1 MESTVVNSD
10 PKPNPKKRTKKKI
23 EEISGSVSKPTRKI
37 TKTKIK
43 NKGEAS
49 AEASAESEKAE
60 AEKDE
65 DKAAV
70 SDDKIYVPMLE
81 PEKGKSN
88 EALQK
93 MEIEEHSDLKTPDK
107 NLHIDALYPT
117 MNDPFFSDKIS
128 RRREYTYMTYDGDI
142 RDIEDFSNYLC
153 KNPIFELMPHQL
165 FVRNFISR
173 NTPYNSILLYHGL
186 GSGKTC
192 SAIGIAEELRE
203 YAKQTG
209 SSQRIMVIAST
220 NVQDNFRLQLFDE
233 RNLKEENGNWTIK
246 SCIGNKL
253 LKEINPTGE
262 KGLKAE
268 DIISQANSIINA
280 NYAFMGY
287 LQLANYIIEHV
298 TIPTTASYTA
308 AQKRELEIQNIKK
321 FFNNR
326 LIIIDEVHNIHLNNS
341 KNNENKIAKLLLKV
355 AKYADNMKL
364 VLLSATPVYNSVKE
378 IIWLTNLMNVNDNR
392 AEIDV
397 GDVFAADGSFV
408 KARKGRESGDEL
420 LRRKLTGYVSYVRGE
435 NPYTF
440 PFRVYPEFFAR
451 EKTFLEMEYPSKTL
465 SNKPVREPLKH
476 LDGRLYVNQIGS
488 EQERGYKFIV
498 ENMVRLLKRKGDG
511 LYFLDESANMKE
523 PDFENMESYGYS
535 ELQAPLQALIMMYPS
550 PLLRRN
556 VDEDVDPVSKEM
568 FKEIS
573 KQIIGKDG
581 LRSTMDFVEEQTEIE
596 LNAAASEERQTLTV
610 FKKYNFEYKKGVERI
625 FHQEHLHKYSSK
637 IASIC
642 DCIRKSRGIVLIY
655 TQYID
660 GGIVPMALALEEMG
674 FTRTGTPQHGQAVQP
689 LFKKLTT
696 RNVGPRTQVE
706 PLNAVDLRPQSQ
718 VGKSDFSPAKYM
730 ILTGD
735 KYFSYNNAEDVKI
748 ATSKENVEGRNVRVI
763 LISKA
768 ASEGL
773 DFKSIR
779 QVHILDPWY
788 NLNRLEQ
795 IIGRGVRNMSHCG
808 LDFKERNV
816 EVYLH
821 ATTLTN
827 KTVECAD
834 LYVYRYA
841 EKKAV
846 DIGAVNRI
854 MKTVSVDCVL
864 NIAQTNFTCS
874 ILNGKDENCDK
885 SVGRKLSDKQLSAIA
900 ANQEIK
906 IRSSTNP
913 DPEGKPFL
921 IGDRPFTEAC
931 DYMECNYKCPAP
943 INKGPI
949 IEATYHKDII
959 TANNTIIIQK
969 IKDLYATEGYPLA
982 FNRSVITKLI
992 TASKN
997 KFEIDPKINSKEIDF
1012 ALTAIIENPTEI
1024 LVDNLGRTGR
1034 LINRG
1039 NYYIF
1044 QPVEIRDNQ
1053 SSILDSSLPVQNKA
1067 SHVNFEIENAVL
1079 PEVEVEPVITSSAA
1093 ESSAYTKILE
1103 EFKTNL
1109 DYVKNAEPNIIPP
1122 KNLDWYIHLNS
1133 LGKPQTKTKENP
1145 NPPPPTRSKEYIKNT
1160 FGITDAEIE
1169 KYAVFHMI
1177 DTVSHSKKQTLAKY
1191 VAENAIAVAEGL
1203 DSYIS
1208 QYFEPLIFKSEGVI
1222 KILLAKQNKNTMLTK
1237 EEGEEWMEENPE
1249 DDSQFRAEVLKRL
1262 RRTNF
1267 SNFFGFIGD
1276 FEKKTIHNMVF
1287 KIKRLSQARNNTGA
1301 YLQNYIKKTVIEKLN
1316 YVLGTVA
1323 KTVHAN
1329 PSKYAGTTA
1338 GKIYEI
1344 AAEIKINEKEGTVEN
1359 PKYTD
1364 DNTDIS
1370 QVAVAG
1376 LIEVVMRKLNDE
1388 DIDGK
1393 TWFLNAE
1400 EGITN
1405 KAEVL

>member
-1 MESTVVNSD
+1 MESTLINSD
-10 PKPNPKKRTKKKI
+10 PKHRPKKRTKKKI

-43 NKGEAS
+43 NKGEVKTVVEDGV
-49 AEASAESEKAE
+49 EAVVVEESKA
-60 AEKDE
+60 
-65 DKAAV
+65 
-70 SDDKIYVPMLE
+70 KIYVPMLE
-81 PEKGKSN
+81 PEKSKSN

-93 MEIEEHSDLKTPDK
+93 IEIEEHTDLKNPDEDP
-107 NLHIDALYPT
+107 HIDALYPT

-233 RNLKEENGNWTIK
+233 RNLREENGNWSIK

-308 AQKRELEIQNIKK
+308 VQKRELEIQNIKK

-440 PFRVYPEFFAR
+440 PFRIYPEFFAR

-476 LDGRLYVNQIGS
+476 LNGRLYVNQIGL

-498 ENMVRLLKRKGDG
+498 ENMVRLSKRKGDN
-511 LYFLDESANMKE
+511 LYFLDERDNMKE
-523 PDFENMESYGYS
+523 PNFENMESYGYS

-556 VDEDVDPVSKEM
+556 ADEDADPVSKEM

-596 LNAAASEERQTLTV
+596 LNAASEERQTLTV
-610 FKKYNFEYKKGVERI
+610 FKKYNFEYKKGVDRI

-718 VGKSDFSPAKYM
+718 VSKSDFSPAKYM

-748 ATSKENVEGRNVRVI
+748 ATSKENVDGRNVRVI

-827 KTVECAD
+827 KTIECAD

-874 ILNGKDENCDK
+874 ILNGKDDNCDK

-931 DYMECNYKCPAP
+931 DYMECDYKCPAS
-943 INKGPI
+943 IKNGPI

-997 KFEIDPKINSKEIDF
+997 KFEIDPKIDPKEIDF
-1012 ALTAIIENPTEI
+1012 ALTSIIENPTEI
-1024 LVDNLGRTGR
+1024 LIDNLGRTGR

-1039 NYYIF
+1039 KYYIF
-1044 QPVEIRDNQ
+1044 QPIEIRDNQ

-1079 PEVEVEPVITSSAA
+1079 PEAEVEPVITSSAA

-1109 DYVKNAEPNIIPP
+1109 VFVKNAEPNIIPP

-1160 FGITDAEIE
+1160 FGITDVEIE

-1177 DTVSHSKKQTLAKY
+1177 DTLSHSKKQTLAKY
-1191 VAENAIAVAEGL
+1191 VAENTNHVAEGL

-1208 QYFEPLIFKSEGVI
+1208 EYFEPLIFKSEGVI
-1222 KILLAKQNKNTMLTK
+1222 KILLAKQNKNIMLTK

-1249 DDSQFRAEVLKRL
+1249 DDSQFRVEVLKRL

-1323 KTVHAN
+1323 KTVRTN

-1364 DNTDIS
+1364 DNTDIT
-1370 QVAVAG
+1370 QVAVTG

-1400 EGITN
+1400 EGIIN
-1405 KAEVL
+1405 KVEVL

>member
-10 PKPNPKKRTKKKI
+10 SKPRLKKGTKKKI
-23 EEISGSVSKPTRKI
+23 EENNGYVSKPTRKI
-37 TKTKIK
+37 TKIKIK
-43 NKGEAS
+43 NKGDKAV
-49 AEASAESEKAE
+49 AEAVAVAVAEAVAEAVAVAE
-60 AEKDE
+60 AE
-65 DKAAV
+65 A
-70 SDDKIYVPMLE
+70 KIYVPMLE
-81 PEKGKSN
+81 PEKSKSN

-93 MEIEEHSDLKTPDK
+93 MEIEEYEDLKKPDEDT
-107 NLHIDALYPT
+107 HIDALYPT

-142 RDIEDFSNYLC
+142 RDIEEFSNYLC

-209 SSQRIMVIAST
+209 SSQRIMVIASK

-420 LRRKLTGYVSYVRGE
+420 LRRKLAGYVSYVRGE

-451 EKTFLEMEYPSKTL
+451 DKTFLEMEYPSKTL
-465 SNKPVREPLKH
+465 SNKQVREPLKH
-476 LDGRLYVNQIGS
+476 LNGRLYVNQIGS
-488 EQERGYKFIV
+488 EQERGYRFIV
-498 ENMVRLLKRKGDG
+498 ENMVRLSKRKG
-511 LYFLDESANMKE
+511 DESANMKE

-535 ELQAPLQALIMMYPS
+535 ELQAPLQALIMVYPS

-556 VDEDVDPVSKEM
+556 ANEDADPVSKEM

-637 IASIC
+637 IAIIC
-642 DCIRKSRGIVLIY
+642 DCIRKSRGIILIY

-674 FTRTGTPQHGQAVQP
+674 FTRTGTPQHGQAVHP

-706 PLNAVDLRPQSQ
+706 HLNAVDLRPQSQ
-718 VGKSDFSPAKYM
+718 VSKSDFSPAKYM
-730 ILTGD
+730 VLTGD

-931 DYMECNYKCPAP
+931 DYMECDYKCPAP
-943 INKGPI
+943 IKKGPI

-1024 LVDNLGRTGR
+1024 LIDNLGRTGR

-1044 QPVEIRDNQ
+1044 QPIEIRDNQ

-1067 SHVNFEIENAVL
+1067 SHINFEIENDVFLEAEVAAAAV
-1079 PEVEVEPVITSSAA
+1079 VESAS

-1109 DYVKNAEPNIIPP
+1109 DFVKNAEPNIIPP

-1133 LGKPQTKTKENP
+1133 LGKPQKKNKENP
-1145 NPPPPTRSKEYIKNT
+1145 NPPPMRSKEFIKTT

-1177 DTVSHSKKQTLAKY
+1177 DTLSHSKKQILAKY
-1191 VAENAIAVAEGL
+1191 VAENTNPVAEGL
-1203 DSYIS
+1203 DAYIS
-1208 QYFEPLIFKSEGVI
+1208 EYFKPLIFKSEGVI

-1237 EEGEEWMEENPE
+1237 EDHKEWMEENPE
-1249 DDSQFRAEVLKRL
+1249 DDSQFRDEVFKRL

-1287 KIKRLSQARNNTGA
+1287 KIKRISQARNNTGA

-1323 KTVHAN
+1323 KTVRVN

-1344 AAEIKINEKEGTVEN
+1344 AAEIKINEKKGTVEN

-1405 KAEVL
+1405 KVEVL